1 MIALCIVKPRQAGKL
16 SGFALK
22 MPAQLVTAS
31 TPNPTQAVSD
41 NSLCLFDT
49 HCHLDLPELAAE
61 QANHWQQ
68 AQQVGV
74 AALLIPAVEQAAWLN
89 LLKLRRAQ
97 PAWYIGL
104 GVHPWWAESHSLT
117 VLSELEQLLHT
128 HTNQIAAVG
137 EIGLDF
143 ALAVETFTKQQ
154 QFFSA
159 QLALAKQYRKPVILH
174 HRKSQPALLAELKR
188 QQFTEG
194 GILHAFSGSQQ
205 QAKAFIDLGFKLG
218 IGGTITYPRAEK
230 TRNAVSKLPLSALV
244 LETDAPAM
252 PLAGFQGQV
261 NTPAQ
266 LLAVFNVLCELR
278 SEPATELAAALWQNS
293 ADALGI

>member
-1 MIALCIVKPRQAGKL
+1 MSAQFIA
-16 SGFALK
+16 SS
-22 MPAQLVTAS
+22 MPS
-31 TPNPTQAVSD
+31 PTQAVSN

-49 HCHLDLPELAAE
+49 HCHLNLAPLSAE
-61 QANHWQQ
+61 PFAYWQQ
-68 AQQVGV
+68 AAAVGV
-74 AALLIPAVEQAAWLN
+74 KALLIPAVEQANWHS
-89 LLKLRRAQ
+89 LLSWQAQ
-97 PAWYIGL
+97 QANWHIAL
-104 GVHPWWAESHSLT
+104 GVHPWWAAAQPLV
-117 VLSELEQLLHT
+117 VLSELEQLLQT
-128 HTNQIAAVG
+128 QAQQIAAVG

-143 ALAVETFTKQQ
+143 ALSEQTFIKQQ

-174 HRKSQPALLAELKR
+174 HRKSQSALQAELKR

-230 TRNAVSKLPLSALV
+230 TRKAVSKLPLSALV

-252 PLAGFQGQV
+252 PLNGFQGQA

-266 LLAVFNVLCELR
+266 LLAVFNALAELR
-278 SEPATELAAALWQNS
+278 PEPAAELAAALWQNS
-293 ADALGI
+293 MAVLRLF